1 MQSITQ
7 TEYVGAL
14 CLYVSGQDLYI
25 KKGNKFS
32 SIHFSK
38 AIGITSHY
46 SGQPLRRINMRT
58 EERRKI

>member
-1 MQSITQ
+1 MWAPCVCMSMDKIN
-7 TEYVGAL
+7 
-14 CLYVSGQDLYI
+14 LYI

-46 SGQPLRRINMRT
+46 SGQPLRHINMRT